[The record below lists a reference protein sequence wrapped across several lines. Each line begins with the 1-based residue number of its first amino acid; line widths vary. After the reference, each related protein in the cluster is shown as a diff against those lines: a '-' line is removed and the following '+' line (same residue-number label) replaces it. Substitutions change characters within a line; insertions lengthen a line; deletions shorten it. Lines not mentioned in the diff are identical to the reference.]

1 MEFSALSLIAEIS
14 AALAG
19 FATLAGVVRH
29 DELDADG
36 IFAIVLNCLIA
47 MLFALI
53 AILLVGPAGIG
64 SQALRPL
71 SAALLLAFVLA
82 LWREVNV
89 YRLSWRDMPERRE
102 GGLGGVFG
110 IGAIVSMPLPAL
122 LAAVVVMGVFPARAA
137 MLYELAVLSHLL
149 VAIFL
154 LLYVV
159 WRNFALR
166 SQTRTP

>member
-1 MEFSALSLIAEIS
+1 
-14 AALAG
+14 
-19 FATLAGVVRH
+19 
-29 DELDADG
+29 
-36 IFAIVLNCLIA
+36 
-47 MLFALI
+47 
-53 AILLVGPAGIG
+53 
-64 SQALRPL
+64 
-71 SAALLLAFVLA
+71 
-82 LWREVNV
+82 
-89 YRLSWRDMPERRE
+89 
-102 GGLGGVFG
+102 
-110 IGAIVSMPLPAL
+110 MPLPAL